1 MAVLLKPEGALP
13 RIFER
18 NQSAN
23 KHEAEDER
31 RSHHLAVRPHTYRKG
46 GKNGCV
52 LVHVGEL
59 CPMRECERV
68 CVCAFGGACVCGRVW
83 ADCVCVNREYCV
95 CVCKL

>member
-18 NQSAN
+18 KQSAN

-59 CPMRECERV
+59 CLLCEDVSVYV
-68 CVCAFGGACVCGRVW
+68 CVRLVVRVYVWTCVGVLCM
-83 ADCVCVNREYCV
+83 
-95 CVCKL
+95 CKS